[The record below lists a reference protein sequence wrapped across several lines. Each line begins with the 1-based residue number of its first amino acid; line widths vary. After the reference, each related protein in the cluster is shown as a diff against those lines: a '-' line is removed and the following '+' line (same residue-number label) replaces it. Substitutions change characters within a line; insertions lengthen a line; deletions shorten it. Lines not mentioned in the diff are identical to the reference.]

1 MQIVL
6 KTVLIIVSI
15 LMLPHYAL
23 AGGCCSVPN
32 DNSPIRDNSEGTRSP
47 EESQIRHFEELFPFT
62 SPQDS
67 SIPETSHDVQ
77 EEGPDFERVGDINA
91 FNQQINELHRGM
103 SPGSE
108 NYMLSNAVDIYADE
122 LIDIRQRRVER
133 ELPPDPEIEN
143 SLVAL
148 ERSEQEFPSNNSS
161 PASPIYPLPR

>member
-6 KTVLIIVSI
+6 KTTLIIVSI

-32 DNSPIRDNSEGTRSP
+32 ANSPRRDNSEGTRSP
-47 EESQIRHFEELFPFT
+47 AESQTRNFEALFPFT

-67 SIPETSHDVQ
+67 SIPETSDVQ
-77 EEGPDFERVGDINA
+77 EEPDFERVGDINA

-108 NYMLSNAVDIYADE
+108 NYMLSNAVDIYEDE
-122 LIDIRQRRVER
+122 LIDIRQRRAER
-133 ELPPDPEIEN
+133 ELPPDPEIED
-143 SLVAL
+143 SLAAL
-148 ERSEQEFPSNNSS
+148 ERPEQEFPSNNSS
-161 PASPIYPLPR
+161 PTSPIYPLPR